1 MPRPDPRSFPA
12 GSEGGMTKTYR
23 DWSTDQAYL
32 FPPSPHDWLPEG
44 DLVYFLLD
52 TVATLDL
59 APIFA
64 HYERELRGQPPFH
77 PRMMVALLLYCYATG
92 TRSSRKI
99 MRRCHVD
106 VACRVI
112 VGEDIPDFRTISDFR
127 KLHLARLE
135 ALFVEVL
142 KLCALAGLAR
152 VGTIALDGTKIK
164 ANASRHKAMSYDRMK
179 AEETRLKEE
188 IAKLLAD
195 AQAADDAEDLRHG
208 PDRHGDEL
216 PDELA
221 RRQSRLAK
229 IQGARKLLE
238 ERARIE
244 AAEEAARRQAEGKS
258 PPKIPPAEAVP
269 DPKDQINF
277 TDPES
282 RIMRASNKG
291 WDQCGNAQAV
301 TNEHQIILAADVTDQ
316 ANDARQAVPMVDQ
329 TRANLDAAGVKDV
342 IKAALGDAGYYSET
356 NAADLETRGIEA
368 YLATERLKHHEKVA
382 SAPRGRIP
390 AGLSAKQRMAR
401 KLRTKK
407 GRQMYAKRKGMI
419 EPIFGQW
426 KQVLGFRQFSLRGL
440 ASMRGEWRLM
450 ATVHNLLKL
459 WRNDQE
465 VAMAG

>member
-1 MPRPDPRSFPA
+1 
-12 GSEGGMTKTYR
+12 MTKTYR

-59 APIFA
+59 TPIFA

-92 TRSSRKI
+92 TRSSRRI
-99 MRRCHVD
+99 MRRCQVD

-127 KLHLARLE
+127 KIHLARLE

-152 VGTIALDGTKIK
+152 VGTIALDGTKVK

-179 AEETRLKEE
+179 AEEARLKEE
-188 IAKLLAD
+188 IATLLAE
-195 AQAADDAEDLRHG
+195 AQAADEAEDIEHG

-229 IQGARKLLE
+229 IQEARKLLE

-258 PPKIPPAEAVP
+258 PPATPPAEAVP
-269 DPKDQINF
+269 GPKDQINF

-282 RIMRASNKG
+282 RIMKASNKG

-301 TNEHQIILAADVTDQ
+301 ANEHQIILAADVTDQ
-316 ANDARQAVPMVDQ
+316 ANDVRQVGADGGPDASEPGCRRCEGGDQGGAGRRGLLQRDERGGPGAEGHRAVPGDRTAEASREGGVGAA
-329 TRANLDAAGVKDV
+329 RADPRGPV
-342 IKAALGDAGYYSET
+342 GE
-356 NAADLETRGIEA
+356 AADGEEA
-368 YLATERLKHHEKVA
+368 EDEEGSGDVREAEGDDRADLRPVEA
-382 SAPRGRIP
+382 G
-390 AGLSAKQRMAR
+390 AGLPAVLAAR
-401 KLRTKK
+401 TGVDARRVAVD
-407 GRQMYAKRKGMI
+407 GDGAQPA
-419 EPIFGQW
+419 EA
-426 KQVLGFRQFSLRGL
+426 L
-440 ASMRGEWRLM
+440 A
-450 ATVHNLLKL
+450 A
-459 WRNDQE
+459 
-465 VAMAG
+465 

>member
-1 MPRPDPRSFPA
+1 
-12 GSEGGMTKTYR
+12 MTKTYR
-23 DWSTDQAYL
+23 DWSSDQAYL
-32 FPPSPHDWLPEG
+32 FPPSPNDWLPEG

-59 APIFA
+59 SPIFA
-64 HYERELRGQPPFH
+64 HHERELRGQPPFH

-112 VGEDIPDFRTISDFR
+112 VGEDVPDFRTISDFR
-127 KLHLARLE
+127 KIHLARLE

-142 KLCALAGLAR
+142 KLSALAGLAK
-152 VGTIALDGTKIK
+152 VGTIALDGTKVK

-179 AEETRLKEE
+179 SEEIRLKEE
-188 IAKLLAD
+188 IAKLLAEAEATD
-195 AQAADDAEDLRHG
+195 KAEDVEHG
-208 PDRHGDEL
+208 PDRQGDEL

-229 IQGARKLLE
+229 IQWAKKLLE
-238 ERARIE
+238 ERARTE
-244 AAEEAARRQAEGKS
+244 AAEEAARRQADGKS
-258 PPKIPPAEAVP
+258 PPATPPAEAVP

-282 RIMRASNKG
+282 RIMKASNKG

-301 TNEHQIILAADVTDQ
+301 TNEHQIILAADVTEQ
-316 ANDARQAVPMVDQ
+316 ANDVRQTVPMVDQ
-329 TRANLDAAGVKDV
+329 ARANLDAAGVKEV
-342 IKAALGDAGYYSET
+342 IKAALGDAGYYSEQ
-356 NAADLETRGIEA
+356 NATDLKQRGIEP

-390 AGLSAKQRMAR
+390 NHLTAKQRMAR
-401 KLRTKK
+401 KLRTKV
-407 GRQMYAKRKGMI
+407 GREKYAKRKGMI

-426 KQVLGFRQFSLRGL
+426 KQALGFRQFSMRGL

-459 WRNDQE
+459 WRNDQKVE
-465 VAMAG
+465 LAG

>member
-1 MPRPDPRSFPA
+1 
-12 GSEGGMTKTYR
+12 
-23 DWSTDQAYL
+23 
-32 FPPSPHDWLPEG
+32 
-44 DLVYFLLD
+44 
-52 TVATLDL
+52 
-59 APIFA
+59 
-64 HYERELRGQPPFH
+64 
-77 PRMMVALLLYCYATG
+77 MMVTLLLYCYATG
-92 TRSSRKI
+92 TRSSRRI
-99 MRRCHVD
+99 MRRCQVD

-112 VGEDIPDFRTISDFR
+112 VGQDIPDFRTISDFR
-127 KLHLARLE
+127 KIHLARLE

-152 VGTIALDGTKIK
+152 VGTIALDGTKVK

-179 AEETRLKEE
+179 AEESRLKEE

-195 AQAADDAEDLRHG
+195 AQAVDEAEDVEHG

-221 RRQSRLAK
+221 RRQTRLAK
-229 IQGARKLLE
+229 IQEARRLLE
-238 ERARIE
+238 ERARVE
-244 AAEEAARRQAEGKS
+244 ATEEAARRQAEGK
-258 PPKIPPAEAVP
+258 PLPAIPPAEAVP
-269 DPKDQINF
+269 EPKDQINF

-316 ANDARQAVPMVDQ
+316 ANDVRQVVPMMDQ
-329 TRANLDAAGVKDV
+329 TRANLDAAGVTEA

-356 NAADLETRGIEA
+356 NAADLERRGIEA
-368 YLATERLKHHEKVA
+368 YLATERLKHNEKVA

-407 GRQMYAKRKGMI
+407 GREMYAKRKGMI

-426 KQVLGFRQFSLRGL
+426 KQGLGFRQFSLRGL

-459 WRNDQE
+459 WRHDQRMG
-465 VAMAG
+465 MAG